1 MCYEITCL
9 LCLRDGREGKMSTS
23 YYGESGK
30 NMHCRSREHISK
42 FNSKSTK
49 LQNESAFLK
58 HLESSHGG
66 RDKAKSFSEY
76 FDITIL
82 KAYRKPFTKCVEE
95 GTFISNHNGEL
106 LNSKSEWHQAKIIR
120 TTTTVVQ
127 GGADIARLGVLQQVR
142 GQGAGGEGQGGG
154 QQARGQ
160 VAGLGGQGG
169 EQQARGQAAGHG
181 GQGGGQGGVQ
191 GGVQGAG
198 VQQPQDQIR
207 RRSPRGH

>member
-1 MCYEITCL
+1 M
-9 LCLRDGREGKMSTS
+9 
-23 YYGESGK
+23 
-30 NMHCRSREHISK
+30 
-42 FNSKSTK
+42 
-49 LQNESAFLK
+49 
-58 HLESSHGG
+58 
-66 RDKAKSFSEY
+66 
-76 FDITIL
+76 
-82 KAYRKPFTKCVEE
+82 KAYIKPFTKCVEE

-142 GQGAGGEGQGGG
+142 GQAAGGEGQGGG
-154 QQARGQ
+154 QQAR
-160 VAGLGGQGG
+160 V
-169 EQQARGQAAGHG
+169 QAAGRG
-181 GQGGGQGGVQ
+181 GQGGGQSGVQ